1 MTTLRA
7 SDTRIP
13 PASYAQV
20 AYRGEPVRVE
30 HRSGPP
36 VFIVSEA
43 DMRLLAEAKRARF
56 DDAAD
61 VAMTRYDELLSRL
74 AQ

>member
-1 MTTLRA
+1 MTTIRA

-13 PASYAQV
+13 PGSYAQV
-20 AYRGEPVRVE
+20 AYRGEAVRVE

-36 VFIVSEA
+36 VFIVSES
-43 DMRLLAEAKRARF
+43 DMRLLEAAKRARF
-56 DDAAD
+56 EQAAD
-61 VAMTRYDELLSRL
+61 GAMSRYDELLHRL